1 MQLFRNVIAKCQKL
15 VAGNGLISELSFK
28 TRKAFYCR
36 RETGLLVELA
46 NKNAQQA
53 NPMGAMMNP
62 GMMTDMLKNN
72 LSMVVST
79 MGQFAWAS
87 YFFSGFVLAKVP
99 FPLTQ
104 KFRGMLQRGV
114 EISKLDVRYIS
125 SISLYFMILF
135 GLSGLQNLLVG
146 TSMEGN
152 VTFIGE
158 YLTLFFQRRRNS
170 QRRVKWTK

>member
-1 MQLFRNVIAKCQKL
+1 M
-15 VAGNGLISELSFK
+15 SFK
-28 TRKAFYCR
+28 IRKAFFCR

-46 NKNAQQA
+46 NRNAEQA

-152 VTFIGE
+152 NPFIKQSL
-158 YLTLFFQRRRNS
+158 YVFFRGG
-170 QRRVKWTK
+170 RVC